1 MNDNRLQKYHSYF
14 HNSWYVLFC
23 SSNILDNSMEMCE
36 QKLNKFEGKIMAL
49 AQILRTK
56 FGISVVGDL
65 LGLFAIVAMLLPWLA
80 FSLVY

>member
-1 MNDNRLQKYHSYF
+1 
-14 HNSWYVLFC
+14 
-23 SSNILDNSMEMCE
+23 MEMCE